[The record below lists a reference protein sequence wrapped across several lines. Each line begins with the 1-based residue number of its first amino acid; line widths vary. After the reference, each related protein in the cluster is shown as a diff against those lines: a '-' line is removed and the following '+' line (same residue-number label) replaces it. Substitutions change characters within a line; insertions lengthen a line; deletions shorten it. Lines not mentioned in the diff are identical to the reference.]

1 MYSRKFLPIIFLFV
15 LTSCQA
21 KSSSA
26 IPELFPTENRA
37 AGISATVTQLSMSSP
52 TAGPIRNETPVPF
65 ELTGPTHWPSPQ
77 PTLTPTNASL
87 VSPPLQTQQKCVDL
101 HPASP
106 DSGMAGG
113 VVLNLPS
120 GLLKDQVEI
129 LSKYNFDPAYL
140 FKDYGLP
147 DGISSDGK
155 LFTFLA
161 LPLSENRLS
170 FTIINPV
177 TSEIYKKD
185 FKNIKRSK
193 YSSEYWANS
202 EDMVIPLTNQGET
215 FEWLVWSPRN
225 DTEQTISAELTGIGQ
240 SADLL
245 HIPPQ
250 LDPTFKFVF
259 YRCGDCAGITY
270 VAKSLTSDEIT
281 WKVELEGYRDTY
293 RSLTVSPRWSPNG
306 QFVAFVEKDSG
317 FFLNNLW
324 IFDRTGKLVLHH
336 SFDETV
342 LIGGLTWSPDS
353 SYLAMIRNQG
363 KTHTEKSFVIILDLQ
378 NKTILDPCIELSGT
392 YYIWS
397 PDSSRLVISNQTV
410 PGKVGRTLI
419 IYDVNAWQGTTIQ
432 DDQGHILLGWVN
444 FEK

>member
-1 MYSRKFLPIIFLFV
+1 MFNRKFLPIIFMFL
-15 LTSCQA
+15 LTACQA
-21 KSSSA
+21 KSGSA
-26 IPELFPTENRA
+26 IPEPLPTKNRA
-37 AGISATVTQLSMSSP
+37 AEISATVTQLSMPSP
-52 TAGPIRNETPVPF
+52 TTAPVRTETPVPF
-65 ELTGPTHWPSPQ
+65 ELTEPTHWPSPQ
-77 PTLTPTNASL
+77 PTLTPTDASL
-87 VSPPLQTQQKCVDL
+87 VSPPIRTQQKCVDL

-106 DSGMAGG
+106 DSRTASG
-113 VVLNLPS
+113 VVLNLPV
-120 GLLKDQVEI
+120 GLSKDQVEI
-129 LSKYNFDPAYL
+129 LANNNLDPAYL

-147 DGISSDGK
+147 DGISSDGM

-161 LPLSENRLS
+161 LPLTGNRLS

-185 FKNIKRSK
+185 FKNIKVSK
-193 YSSEYWANS
+193 YSMEYW
-202 EDMVIPLTNQGET
+202 
-215 FEWLVWSPRN
+215 VWSPRT
-225 DTEQTISAELTGIGQ
+225 DTERTISAELTGIGQ

-250 LDPTFKFVF
+250 LDPTFKYVF
-259 YRCGDCAGITY
+259 YRCGDCTGITY
-270 VAKSLTSDEIT
+270 IAKSLTSDEKT
-281 WKVELEGYRDTY
+281 WKVELEGNQETY
-293 RSLTVSPRWSPNG
+293 RSLTIAPAWSPNG
-306 QFVAFVEKDSG
+306 QFIAFVGKDSS
-317 FFLNNLW
+317 FFPSNLW

-353 SYLAMIRNQG
+353 SYLAMMRNQG

-392 YYIWS
+392 YYLWS

-432 DDQGHILLGWVN
+432 DDQGHVLLGWVN